1 MCNRHKYRGKGRRFK
16 RIDARRRRCI
26 YCVVPPKDGGT
37 TQTEA
42 VKSVGLVVMKF
53 GGTSVADRERVFN
66 AARIIMRERER
77 GSEVAAVV
85 SAQGDTTDLL
95 TARAHEITLEPAG
108 RELDALLTTGEQAS
122 AALLAMALDKLGCP
136 AVSLSWAQ
144 TGITTEHMHG
154 KARIERID
162 ASCIKRELAAGRVA
176 VVAGFQGVDS
186 EGEIN
191 TLGRGGSD
199 TSAVALAAVLGA
211 SECLIYTD
219 VEGVYS
225 ADPRRVAAAKKLP
238 ALRFDEML
246 EMATLGAQVL
256 LGRAVELAERY
267 DVRLKVLSGFTDSQ
281 GTEVNSVGLEGMLV
295 KGVVRDDASAL
306 ISVCGAPAGEAAGE
320 IFSRLGGERICC
332 EGIVQSAERDG
343 RRDISFSV
351 KKEWADRAV
360 ALVRDLAKTYNIHSV
375 SCDREISRVSLVGAG
390 LSGYPDVPGRL
401 LSTLA
406 GAGIAV
412 RHVSSSDTRL
422 TVIVSGKDA
431 ARAVSAA
438 HKEFLE

>member
-1 MCNRHKYRGKGRRFK
+1 M
-16 RIDARRRRCI
+16 
-26 YCVVPPKDGGT
+26 
-37 TQTEA
+37 
-42 VKSVGLVVMKF
+42 SLVVMKF

-77 GSEVAAVV
+77 GADVTAVV
-85 SAQGDTTDLL
+85 SAQGDSTDIL
-95 TARAHEITLEPAG
+95 TDMAHDITLSPGG

-144 TGITTEHMHG
+144 TGIRTERVHT
-154 KARIERID
+154 KARIESIDTSRIR
-162 ASCIKRELAAGRVA
+162 RELRAGRVA

-199 TSAVALAAVLGA
+199 TSAVALAAALGA
-211 SECLIYTD
+211 ERCLIYTD

-225 ADPRRVAAAKKLP
+225 ADPRRVAAARKLP
-238 ALRFDEML
+238 VLRFDEML
-246 EMATLGAQVL
+246 EMSALGAQVL

-267 DVRLKVLSGFTDSQ
+267 DVRLKVLSGFTDSD
-281 GTEVNSVGLEGMLV
+281 GTEVNSVGFEGMLV
-295 KGVVRDDASAL
+295 KGVVRDDGSSL
-306 ISVCGAPAGEAAGE
+306 ISVCGVPAGEAAGE
-320 IFSRLGGERICC
+320 MFTRLGAERVCC
-332 EGIVQSAERDG
+332 ELIVQSAERDG

-351 KKEWADRAV
+351 KNEYADRAV
-360 ALVRDLAKTYNIHSV
+360 SLVRDLTKTYNIHSV

-422 TVIVSGKDA
+422 TVIVERKDA
-431 ARAVSAA
+431 ARAVAAA
-438 HKEFLE
+438 HKEFSE